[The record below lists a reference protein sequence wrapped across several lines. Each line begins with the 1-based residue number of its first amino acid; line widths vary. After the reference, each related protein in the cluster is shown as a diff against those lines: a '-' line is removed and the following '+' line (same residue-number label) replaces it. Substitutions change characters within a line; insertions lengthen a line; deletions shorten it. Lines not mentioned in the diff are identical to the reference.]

1 MIDSM
6 KMSQIQEIQLI
17 LYDIHVEMM
26 VLNEY
31 FQVAAIIMKFQHF
44 EKTLTTILDI

>member
-17 LYDIHVEMM
+17 LHDIHVEMM
-26 VLNEY
+26 VLNEL

-44 EKTLTTILDI
+44 EKTLTTTLDI